1 MTANVPDG
9 VARAFEAH
17 DAVLTTS
24 TGYEITSTVFDS
36 VVTAR
41 EGPEGKHTYTV
52 TVFVPTIDA
61 ATVDA
66 VGEAVSDG
74 WLETFER
81 RLADAPKATRSQ
93 VELRDFDVETMDDE
107 ELQVTYSFTWTDE
120 KRATEIAKTFVEYV
134 EGTYVEGLVPG
145 YEYVPPVSEL
155 LANASQ
161 SGTDGTPL

>member
-1 MTANVPDG
+1 MTSSIPSA
-9 VARAFEAH
+9 ARNAFESHEAFEYGSRGFE
-17 DAVLTTS
+17 VS
-24 TGYEITSTVFDS
+24 TTVFDS

-134 EGTYVEGLVPG
+134 EGTYVEGIVPG